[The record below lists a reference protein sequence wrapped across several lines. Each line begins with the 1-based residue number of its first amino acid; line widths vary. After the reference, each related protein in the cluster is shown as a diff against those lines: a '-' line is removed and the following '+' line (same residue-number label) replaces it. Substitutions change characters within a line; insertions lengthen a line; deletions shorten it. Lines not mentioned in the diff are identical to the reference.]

1 MKEIENLTYLPSDLK
16 VQQPDILAPEYAGS
30 EFIIEEE

>member
-1 MKEIENLTYLPSDLK
+1 MKQKENFTYLPSDLK

-30 EFIIEEE
+30 EFIIKK